1 MKNTYYVT
9 AEIDGTSE
17 GFYVEACDF
26 TAATHA
32 AIQEARL
39 GHGPDAEVQ
48 IRVVQL
54 LSDEGSTAA

>member
-1 MKNTYYVT
+1 MKNTYYVI
-9 AEIDGTSE
+9 AEIDGTSK

-32 AIQEARL
+32 ANEKARL
-39 GHGPDAEVQ
+39 WHGPHAEVQ

-54 LSDEGSTAA
+54 LNDEGGTAV